1 MSGKCEQKPPRFS
14 KKKVEDNPVQDT
26 LQADKSLKQNRF
38 GNRHGG
44 RKTGGESRDAG
55 TDNCDLDEMIRR
67 MRAGD
72 REAAAAFVMRY
83 SSRLR
88 RRINGKLNP
97 SMRRVFDSQD
107 ILSTVGRRLDSF
119 VQSGRMDAASAG
131 QLWSLMHTIAHNAL
145 VEKSRQFRRLRRLED
160 ADSGFAR
167 ELTDRQRQSE
177 RRASAAPPIEVEK
190 AISLFDDKIDKQILS
205 LWLSDTRQ
213 CDIAQRID
221 LPPTAVRKR
230 WQKITSRLRER
241 FAPEL
246 SP

>member
-1 MSGKCEQKPPRFS
+1 M
-14 KKKVEDNPVQDT
+14 VNDPVHKT
-26 LQADKSLKQNRF
+26 LQADKSLKHNRL

-44 RKTGGESRDAG
+44 KQAGGNGRDASADG
-55 TDNCDLDEMIRR
+55 CKLDELIRR

-83 SSRLR
+83 SSRIR
-88 RRINGKLNP
+88 RRIRGKLNP

-119 VQSGRMDAASAG
+119 VQSGRMDAASEG
-131 QLWSLMHTIAHNAL
+131 QLWSLMFTIANNAV

-160 ADSGFAR
+160 ADCGFAR
-167 ELTDRQRQSE
+167 ELTDRQRRSE
-177 RRASAAPPIEVEK
+177 RRASAAPPIEVGE

-213 CDIAQRID
+213 CDIARRID
-221 LPPTAVRKR
+221 LAPTAVRKR
-230 WQKITSRLRER
+230 WQKITTRLRER
-241 FAPEL
+241 FATEL
-246 SP
+246 CP